1 MKINCYDIV
10 VILDPKQSESNIKD
24 LLTRVKKV
32 ISSMGGEIL
41 TEDNWGIK
49 KFSHPIKNNKD
60 GIYHFMKVKMDGSKN
75 AELKHDIKVINGI
88 LRVSI
93 IKSMIEVVK

>member
-10 VILDPKQSESNIKD
+10 IILDPKQSETNIKD
-24 LLTRVKKV
+24 LIAKVKKI

-49 KFSHPIKNNKD
+49 KLSHPIKNNRD
-60 GIYHFMKVKMDGSKN
+60 GIYYFMKVKMDGSKN
-75 AELKHDIKVINGI
+75 TEIKHDIKVIDGI
-88 LRVSI
+88 LRMSI